1 MVDSIREFAKLDVES
16 KILVFIKEMFIVA
29 YAGTE
34 TVKFALNKMNTVKN
48 KNTEEARESRE
59 KEEGNE

>member
-34 TVKFALNKMNTVKN
+34 TVKFALN
-48 KNTEEARESRE
+48 EYS
-59 KEEGNE
+59 